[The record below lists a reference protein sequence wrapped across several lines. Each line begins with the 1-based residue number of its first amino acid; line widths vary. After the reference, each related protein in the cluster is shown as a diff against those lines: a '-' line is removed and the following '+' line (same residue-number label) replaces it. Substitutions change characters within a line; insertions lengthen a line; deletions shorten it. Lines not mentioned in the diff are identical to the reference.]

1 MDETQQRTF
10 LITGGTGFIGRHLS
24 ERLMMDGHYVTIVT
38 RNPKKYAEQQSK
50 NQRFVAWDD
59 ALAGEMAQTDVVIH
73 LAGENLFARRWNEEV
88 KQGLVSSRIDST
100 RMLVEAMKNAAKRP
114 ELLIS
119 ASAVGYYGDR
129 GSEKVTE
136 ETACGEDFLARLC
149 LDWETE
155 AQKAASLDVRVVNPR
170 IGIVLGEESEVI
182 KNMRLPFSLFV
193 GGAIGSGRQY
203 VPWVHVNDV
212 IRALLFPVD
221 HPQMTGP
228 YNACAPSPETM
239 SELSAAMGRV
249 MNRPSFF
256 KVPGFVLKVALGEVA
271 SSVLASLRV
280 YPKRLQ
286 EMGFQFEFEDLE
298 EALADIL

>member
-1 MDETQQRTF
+1 MDQTQQRTF

-73 LAGENLFARRWNEEV
+73 LAGENLFARRWNDEV

-100 RMLVEAMKNAAKRP
+100 RMLVEAMKKAAKRP

-136 ETACGEDFLARLC
+136 ETAHGEDFLARLC

-203 VPWVHVNDV
+203 VPWVHVDDV

-239 SELSAAMGRV
+239 SELAAAMGRV